1 MIVIFYCSTP
11 HCDNKLGEII
21 VMDLPDF
28 IYWQCSCCGTEYR
41 IEIHIIKE
49 VKKE

>member
-1 MIVIFYCSTP
+1 MTVVFYCNTP

-21 VMDLPDF
+21 AMDQSDF
-28 IYWQCSCCGTEYR
+28 IYWQCSCCGAKYG
-41 IEIHIIKE
+41 IEIYIIKE